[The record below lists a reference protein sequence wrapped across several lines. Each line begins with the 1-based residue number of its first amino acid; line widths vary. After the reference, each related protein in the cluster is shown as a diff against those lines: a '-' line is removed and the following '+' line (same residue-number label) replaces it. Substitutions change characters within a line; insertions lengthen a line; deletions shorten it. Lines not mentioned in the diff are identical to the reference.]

1 MIKTKYKF
9 AIANTQYACYNVK
22 DLKREKGRYFLFN
35 WQMGKK
41 KTAAQPQ
48 TGGKKICKAVHQY
61 SSGKIS
67 REDMDRLLDIA
78 RDCMTVCNYV
88 YQKYGGIKSLDKIYP
103 GYTVQNEMTTS
114 SLREKLN
121 LPTVYFYPAVFNAL
135 REIKT
140 QWAHVKR
147 NIYTAINE
155 NARLTPEDKHYLRFV
170 VKIDG
175 CFANIL
181 NGKPVPIPGEMLPKY
196 ESIVSGLQGDQSEC
210 VKSLNRYLCRQVR
223 KRLRKIHTDKFLYFS
238 IWEKGYRYGKSKNK
252 EGRDCYGIFL
262 TTKEHRKRIFIP
274 LTDENQYSGVLDI
287 KLKPEKS
294 SVEMIASVFTEVR
307 KHKDY
312 TNEIGISLGLW
323 DMITTSTGHVYGGEF
338 GKIQKELYDYGVN
351 EWRMY
356 GRENGDAPRKKYSIR
371 REKMEEALKN
381 YINREINRMFAE
393 EKPEKIY
400 MAKLPQNPGGEA
412 KAGQY
417 LLRVWKKGYV
427 TERLEWK
434 SRQND
439 IEMIEVLGKGL
450 SVECSTCGAVCKMK
464 AQSRYE
470 GFKCENCGYEDD
482 RKINAAKN
490 ALNRGK
496 TGRQLN
502 KVYPQNGQTTMSG
515 R

>member
-1 MIKTKYKF
+1 M
-9 AIANTQYACYNVK
+9 
-22 DLKREKGRYFLFN
+22 EK
-35 WQMGKK
+35 KE
-41 KTAAQPQ
+41 TAAQLQ

-61 SSGKIS
+61 SSGKMS
-67 REDMDRLLDIA
+67 REDMDQLLEIA
-78 RDCMTVCNYV
+78 RDCMIVCNYV

-103 GYTVQNEMTTS
+103 GYTVQNEMTAS
-114 SLREKLN
+114 GLREKLN

-147 NIYTAINE
+147 NIYAAINE
-155 NARLTPEDKHYLRFV
+155 NERLTPGDKHYLRFV

-181 NGKPVPIPGEMLPKY
+181 TGKPILIPREMMPKY

-223 KRLRKIHTDKFLYFS
+223 KKLRKIHTEKFLYFS
-238 IWEKGYRYGKSKNK
+238 VWEKGYRYGKSKNE
-252 EGRDCYGIFL
+252 EGQDCYGIFL
-262 TTKEHRKRIFIP
+262 TTKERRKRLFIP
-274 LTDENQYSGVLDI
+274 LTDRNQYSGVLDI
-287 KLKPEKS
+287 KLKPGKR
-294 SVEMIASVFTEVR
+294 SVEMIASVFTEIR

-323 DMITTSTGHVYGGEF
+323 DMITTSTGHVYGSEF
-338 GKIQKELYDYGVN
+338 GKMQKELCDYGVN
-351 EWRMY
+351 EWRIY
-356 GRENGDAPRKKYSIR
+356 GRESGAVPRKKYSIR

-381 YINREINRMFAE
+381 YINREINRMLAE

-400 MAKLPQNPGGEA
+400 MAKLPQNPGGGAE
-412 KAGQY
+412 AGQY

-439 IEMIEVLGKGL
+439 IEIIEVLGKEL
-450 SVECSTCGAVCKMK
+450 SVECSVCGAVCKLK
-464 AQSRYE
+464 SQNKYE
-470 GFKCENCGYEDD
+470 GFKCGNCGYEDD

-502 KVYPQNGQTTMSG
+502 KVYPQNGQATMSG